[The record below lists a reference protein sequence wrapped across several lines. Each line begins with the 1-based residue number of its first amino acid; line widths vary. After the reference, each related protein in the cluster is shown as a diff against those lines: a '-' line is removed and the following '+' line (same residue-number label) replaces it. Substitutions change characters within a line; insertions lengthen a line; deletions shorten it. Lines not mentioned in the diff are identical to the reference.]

1 MSITLPDNPSTS
13 SAEVGKSFMLSV
25 NTGTVEVP
33 KWTLVGGQRNSGMTR
48 QADSIDVSHKTSGGW
63 SSTKA
68 GLRSW
73 SISLDALFIMGDEGI
88 QALDEAFTA
97 GKDVNIKLEYPDKSY
112 QTGWASITE
121 FSLDVPHDGAASISG
136 TLSGN
141 GPLTEKTTD

>member
-1 MSITLPDNPSTS
+1 MSVTLPDNPSVS
-13 SAEVGKSFMLSV
+13 NAEVGKSFMLSV
-25 NTGTVEVP
+25 NTGTNDAPVWV
-33 KWTLVGGQRNSGMTR
+33 LVGGQRNSGINR

-73 SISLDALFIMGDEGI
+73 SISLSALYIMGDAGI
-88 QALDEAFTA
+88 TALDEAFSS
-97 GKDVNIKLEYPDKSY
+97 GKDVNVKLEYPDKSY

-121 FSLDVPHDGAASISG
+121 FSLDVPHDGAAAITG

-141 GPLTEKTTD
+141 GPLSELTKD